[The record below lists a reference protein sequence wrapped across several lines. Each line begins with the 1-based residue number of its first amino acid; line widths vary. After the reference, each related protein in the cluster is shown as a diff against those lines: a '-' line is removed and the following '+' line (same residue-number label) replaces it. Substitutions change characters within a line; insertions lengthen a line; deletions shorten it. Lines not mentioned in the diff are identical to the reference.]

1 MLPRLWVFLAVY
13 VCAAGLEPGRG
24 NASPPMFA
32 SPQPAAFA
40 PVAKSLDRPPAA
52 WPDYCVRHSD
62 DCQTHLDQPLT
73 VTLTPELFDKLAAVD
88 LAVNGSVRPLT
99 DWEHWGVE
107 DHWDQ
112 AEDGYGDCEDYQLLK
127 RKRLVDAGVPRRT
140 MLVTVVHDEDDSGHA
155 VLMIRTNFG
164 DLILDNRT
172 DDIMFWKDTG
182 YRFVQRE
189 SQYATG
195 WVDIEDL
202 PETTVLV
209 AGATRGGIT
218 ETTAVRVD
226 GSRLYSGLAA
236 TVPKRTI
243 PFGPQR

>member
-1 MLPRLWVFLAVY
+1 MVSTVLADASFCLTVDRVDKGLLGCCREAEGQSCYQGCGVFLAVY

-107 DHWDQ
+107 DHWDL

-140 MLVTVVHDEDDSGHA
+140 MLITVVHDEDDSGHA

-164 DLILDNRT
+164 DPRQSN
-172 DDIMFWKDTG
+172 
-182 YRFVQRE
+182 
-189 SQYATG
+189 
-195 WVDIEDL
+195 
-202 PETTVLV
+202 
-209 AGATRGGIT
+209 
-218 ETTAVRVD
+218 
-226 GSRLYSGLAA
+226 
-236 TVPKRTI
+236 
-243 PFGPQR
+243 